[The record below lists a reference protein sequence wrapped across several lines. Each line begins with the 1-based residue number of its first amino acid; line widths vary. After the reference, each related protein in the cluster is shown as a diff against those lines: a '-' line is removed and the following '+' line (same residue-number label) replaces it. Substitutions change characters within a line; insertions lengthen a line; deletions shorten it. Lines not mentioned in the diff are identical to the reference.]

1 MLTVS
6 VRPNL
11 EVMKMPPSWIPEVFT
26 LEGYAKIFSNPR
38 YLLVFLNTAVVSLI
52 VTAISLFLG
61 AMAAYALARF
71 KFIGQRTVLM
81 FLITTQMFPLV
92 LLCIPYFRIFI
103 TLGLYDTR
111 TSLVIVYLTFTLPFC
126 ILMLRSY
133 FMNIPRDIEEAAM
146 VDGCTRLGA
155 IFRTLVPMSYP
166 AFIGAGLY
174 TFLLAWNEFLFA
186 VVLIEVLGEPR
197 PDHGDLQP
205 HGGVRDRLERHDG
218 FLGPGEPAPGGGLH
232 LSAAFHG
239 AGHDGGRAHVLRARG
254 PIREDWCGAWRG
266 RRCCGQD
273 ETSARPPSSRTPT
286 TRPARTDC
294 RAAARWSWDRP

>member
-1 MLTVS
+1 MQAALMGNMGLRNRERLINALSYALLILAIIIVFLPLAWMLTVS

-38 YLLVFLNTAVVSLI
+38 YLLVFLNTTVVSLI

-71 KFIGQRTVLM
+71 RFVGQRTVLM

-186 VVLIEVLGEPR
+186 VVLIESWENRVLTMAIYSLMAEFVTDWNAMMAFSVLASLPLVVAFIF
-197 PDHGDLQP
+197 LQRFMVQ
-205 HGGVRDRLERHDG
+205 GMT
-218 FLGPGEPAPGGGLH
+218 A
-232 LSAAFHG
+232 G
-239 AGHDGGRAHVLRARG
+239 AL
-254 PIREDWCGAWRG
+254 
-266 RRCCGQD
+266 
-273 ETSARPPSSRTPT
+273 TS
-286 TRPARTDC
+286 
-294 RAAARWSWDRP
+294 

>member
-1 MLTVS
+1 MPNETRDHSMQAALMGNMGLKNRERLINTLSYGLLILAIIVIFLPLAWMLTVS

-186 VVLIEVLGEPR
+186 VVLIESWENRVLTMAIYSLMAEFVTDWNAMMAFSVLASLPLVVAFIF
-197 PDHGDLQP
+197 LQRYMVQ
-205 HGGVRDRLERHDG
+205 GMT
-218 FLGPGEPAPGGGLH
+218 A
-232 LSAAFHG
+232 G
-239 AGHDGGRAHVLRARG
+239 AL
-254 PIREDWCGAWRG
+254 
-266 RRCCGQD
+266 
-273 ETSARPPSSRTPT
+273 TS
-286 TRPARTDC
+286 
-294 RAAARWSWDRP
+294 

>member
-1 MLTVS
+1 MGNLGLRNRERLINAISYGLLILAIIIVFLPLAWMLTVS

-26 LEGYAKIFSNPR
+26 LEGYIKIFSNPR
-38 YLLVFLNTAVVSLI
+38 YLIVFLNTTVVSLT

-71 KFIGQRTVLM
+71 RFAGQRTVLM

-155 IFRTLVPMSYP
+155 VFRTLVPMSYP

-186 VVLIEVLGEPR
+186 VVLIESWENRVLTMAIYSLMAEFVTDWNAMMAFSVLASLPLVVAFIF
-197 PDHGDLQP
+197 LQRYMVQ
-205 HGGVRDRLERHDG
+205 GMT
-218 FLGPGEPAPGGGLH
+218 A
-232 LSAAFHG
+232 G
-239 AGHDGGRAHVLRARG
+239 AL
-254 PIREDWCGAWRG
+254 
-266 RRCCGQD
+266 
-273 ETSARPPSSRTPT
+273 TS
-286 TRPARTDC
+286 
-294 RAAARWSWDRP
+294 

>member
-1 MLTVS
+1 MPAALTVNLGLKNRERLINAVSYGLLMVAIIIVFLPLAWMLTVS

-11 EVMKMPPSWIPEVFT
+11 EVMKMPPDWIPQVFT

-38 YLLVFLNTAVVSLI
+38 YLVVFLNTTIVSLT

-71 KFIGQRTVLM
+71 KFAGQRTVLM

-155 IFRTLVPMSYP
+155 VFRTLVPMSYP

-186 VVLIEVLGEPR
+186 VVLIESWENRVLTMAIYSLMAEFVTDWNAMMAFSVLASLPLVVAFVF
-197 PDHGDLQP
+197 LQRFMVQ
-205 HGGVRDRLERHDG
+205 GMT
-218 FLGPGEPAPGGGLH
+218 A
-232 LSAAFHG
+232 G
-239 AGHDGGRAHVLRARG
+239 AL
-254 PIREDWCGAWRG
+254 
-266 RRCCGQD
+266 
-273 ETSARPPSSRTPT
+273 TS
-286 TRPARTDC
+286 
-294 RAAARWSWDRP
+294 

>member
-1 MLTVS
+1 MQTALMGNLGLKNRERLINTLSYGLLILAIIIVFLPLAWMLTVS

-11 EVMKMPPSWIPEVFT
+11 EVMKMPPSWIPQVFT

-38 YLLVFLNTAVVSLI
+38 YLLVFLNTTVVSLI

-71 KFIGQRTVLM
+71 KFAGQRTVLM

-155 IFRTLVPMSYP
+155 VFRTLVPMSYP

-186 VVLIEVLGEPR
+186 VVLIESWENRVLTMAIYSLMAEFVTDWNAMMAFSVLASLPLVVAFIF
-197 PDHGDLQP
+197 LQRFMVQ
-205 HGGVRDRLERHDG
+205 GMT
-218 FLGPGEPAPGGGLH
+218 A
-232 LSAAFHG
+232 G
-239 AGHDGGRAHVLRARG
+239 AL
-254 PIREDWCGAWRG
+254 
-266 RRCCGQD
+266 
-273 ETSARPPSSRTPT
+273 TS
-286 TRPARTDC
+286 
-294 RAAARWSWDRP
+294 

>member
-11 EVMKMPPSWIPEVFT
+11 EVMKMPPDWIPQVFT

-38 YLLVFLNTAVVSLI
+38 YLLVFLNTTIVSLI

-71 KFIGQRTVLM
+71 KFAGQRTVLM

-155 IFRTLVPMSYP
+155 VFRTLVPMSYP

-186 VVLIEVLGEPR
+186 VVLIESWENRVLTMAIYSLMAEFVTDWNAMMAFSVLASLPLVVAFIF
-197 PDHGDLQP
+197 LQRYMVQ
-205 HGGVRDRLERHDG
+205 GMT
-218 FLGPGEPAPGGGLH
+218 A
-232 LSAAFHG
+232 G
-239 AGHDGGRAHVLRARG
+239 AL
-254 PIREDWCGAWRG
+254 
-266 RRCCGQD
+266 
-273 ETSARPPSSRTPT
+273 TS
-286 TRPARTDC
+286 
-294 RAAARWSWDRP
+294 

>member
-1 MLTVS
+1 MQAALMGDLGLRNRELLINTLAYGLLTLAIIIIFLPLAWMLTVS

-11 EVMKMPPSWIPEVFT
+11 EVMKMPPDWIPQVFT

-38 YLLVFLNTAVVSLI
+38 YLVVFLNTTIVSLT

-71 KFIGQRTVLM
+71 KFAGQRTVLM

-155 IFRTLVPMSYP
+155 VFRTLVPMSYP

-186 VVLIEVLGEPR
+186 VVLIESWENRVLTMAIYSLMAEFVTDWNTMMAFSVLASLPLVVAFIF
-197 PDHGDLQP
+197 LQRFMVQ
-205 HGGVRDRLERHDG
+205 GMT
-218 FLGPGEPAPGGGLH
+218 A
-232 LSAAFHG
+232 G
-239 AGHDGGRAHVLRARG
+239 AL
-254 PIREDWCGAWRG
+254 
-266 RRCCGQD
+266 
-273 ETSARPPSSRTPT
+273 TS
-286 TRPARTDC
+286 
-294 RAAARWSWDRP
+294 

>member
-1 MLTVS
+1 MQAALMGNLGLRNRERLINTLSYVLLILAIIIVFLPLAWMLTVS

-11 EVMKMPPSWIPEVFT
+11 EVMKMPPDWIPQVFT
-26 LEGYAKIFSNPR
+26 LEGYVKIFSNPR
-38 YLLVFLNTAVVSLI
+38 YLVVFLNTTVVSLT

-71 KFIGQRTVLM
+71 RFAGQRTVLM

-155 IFRTLVPMSYP
+155 VFRTLVPMSFP

-186 VVLIEVLGEPR
+186 VVLIESWENRVLTMAIYSLMAEFVTDWNAMMAFSVLASLPLVVAFIF
-197 PDHGDLQP
+197 LQRYMVQ
-205 HGGVRDRLERHDG
+205 GMT
-218 FLGPGEPAPGGGLH
+218 A
-232 LSAAFHG
+232 G
-239 AGHDGGRAHVLRARG
+239 AL
-254 PIREDWCGAWRG
+254 
-266 RRCCGQD
+266 
-273 ETSARPPSSRTPT
+273 TS
-286 TRPARTDC
+286 
-294 RAAARWSWDRP
+294 

>member
-1 MLTVS
+1 MPNETRDHSMQAALMGHMGLRNRERLIFLPLAWMLTVS

-11 EVMKMPPSWIPEVFT
+11 EVMKMPPDWIPQVFT
-26 LEGYAKIFSNPR
+26 LEGYVKIFSNPR
-38 YLLVFLNTAVVSLI
+38 YLVVFLNTTVVSLT
-52 VTAISLFLG
+52 VTAISLLLG

-71 KFIGQRTVLM
+71 RFAGQRTVLM

-155 IFRTLVPMSYP
+155 VFRTLVPMSFP

-186 VVLIEVLGEPR
+186 VVLIESWENRVLTMAIYSLMAEFVTDWNAMMAFSVLASLPLVVAFIF
-197 PDHGDLQP
+197 LQRYMVQ
-205 HGGVRDRLERHDG
+205 GMT
-218 FLGPGEPAPGGGLH
+218 A
-232 LSAAFHG
+232 G
-239 AGHDGGRAHVLRARG
+239 AL
-254 PIREDWCGAWRG
+254 
-266 RRCCGQD
+266 
-273 ETSARPPSSRTPT
+273 TS
-286 TRPARTDC
+286 
-294 RAAARWSWDRP
+294 